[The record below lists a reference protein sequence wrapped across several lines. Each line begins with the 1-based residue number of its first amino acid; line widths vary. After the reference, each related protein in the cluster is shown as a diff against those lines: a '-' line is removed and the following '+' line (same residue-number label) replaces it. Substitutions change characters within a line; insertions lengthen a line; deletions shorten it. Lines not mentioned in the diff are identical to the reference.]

1 MLTIFLLSL
10 ALTLAIELAFALL
23 WGLRGRDLLLC
34 ALVNLLT
41 NPAVVLLHQLFP
53 QPAATA
59 ALECAACAVEGW
71 YYSRYGRRVRVPWL
85 FALLCNALSFSCG
98 LLIHQYF

>member
-1 MLTIFLLSL
+1 MLIIFLLSL
-10 ALTLAIELAFALL
+10 ALTLAVELSFALL

-53 QPAATA
+53 RPAATA
-59 ALECAACAVEGW
+59 VFECVACAAEGW
-71 YYSRYGRRVRVPWL
+71 YYSRYGRHIRAPWL
-85 FALLCNALSFSCG
+85 FSLLCNGLSFSFG
-98 LLIHQYF
+98 LLINVYC